1 MAASFQQRRLS
12 VLSPAKG
19 KISTSS
25 TSSHSSASEFDA
37 LFGATSSKQGGGAVK
52 STASKH
58 TVVISDDDDD
68 SDDDDFETM
77 SLAQRMASVRVSPKQ
92 TAAVKDTSL
101 TKVVAKKAIAK
112 KVAAKKVTTST
123 SAKAKSYTKMKMA
136 ELRELLRE
144 RGLKETGRKKADLVA
159 RLEEADS
166 QGGGAAE
173 EKDFNSPVV
182 SQRAKKC
189 RVSLSPSTV
198 NDEVEEIDS
207 ESSDEESASSSCS
220 STSGSAPSSR
230 ARPSRRAA
238 AKKATYVFDDSE
250 EDNEDDF
257 EEEEQ
262 DSSFEEGDS
271 EGGWD

>member
-173 EKDFNSPVV
+173 EKVCMQMVALAFGIDTLVPPFALSTQ
-182 SQRAKKC
+182 SSWCERC
-189 RVSLSPSTV
+189 RTSILQWFPSALR
-198 NDEVEEIDS
+198 
-207 ESSDEESASSSCS
+207 SAEF
-220 STSGSAPSSR
+220 P
-230 ARPSRRAA
+230 
-238 AKKATYVFDDSE
+238 
-250 EDNEDDF
+250 
-257 EEEEQ
+257 
-262 DSSFEEGDS
+262 
-271 EGGWD
+271 

>member
-77 SLAQRMASVRVSPKQ
+77 SLAQRMVCLRPRFSVHEVDDQSHTDVSRLFACCAKASVRVSPKQ

-173 EKDFNSPVV
+173 EKVCMQMVALAFGIDTLVPPFALSTQ
-182 SQRAKKC
+182 SSWCERC
-189 RVSLSPSTV
+189 RTSILQWFPSALR
-198 NDEVEEIDS
+198 
-207 ESSDEESASSSCS
+207 SAEF
-220 STSGSAPSSR
+220 P
-230 ARPSRRAA
+230 
-238 AKKATYVFDDSE
+238 
-250 EDNEDDF
+250 
-257 EEEEQ
+257 
-262 DSSFEEGDS
+262 
-271 EGGWD
+271 